1 MRKFALV
8 VALAMIAGS
17 AAAATVVLKGGK
29 RVEVASWSQQ
39 GNLIVLHYATGR
51 VEGYPLAAVD
61 LDATRAAVPK
71 PEPNGGAKEVGSRSP
86 FGKARSA
93 PAGSGVTITDAEVG
107 KFNAPEETPQA
118 EEAKQDEDPSGQ
130 VTLVSYDLKPG
141 DEGQWTVTATVS
153 NSGGVPVQNLS
164 VVVKPMD
171 AEGKLLGTATAPLA
185 GVLDPGANGTVTAT
199 VTTPARPAQIA
210 FDLNWQVFKPVVRP
224 AAPAAT
230 TPAPTKS

>member
-1 MRKFALV
+1 MKKFALV

-29 RVEVASWSQQ
+29 HIEVERWSQE
-39 GNLIVLHYATGR
+39 GNLIVLHHANGR
-51 VEGYPLAAVD
+51 VEGYPLTAVD

-71 PEPNGGAKEVGSRSP
+71 PEPTEAAKEVGSRSP

-107 KFNAPEETPQA
+107 KFNAPEETPEA
-118 EEAKQDEDPSGQ
+118 EGVKPDEDPSGQ
-130 VTLVSYDLKPG
+130 VTLVSYDLKPAE
-141 DEGQWTVTATVS
+141 EGRWTVTATVS

-171 AEGKLLGTATAPLA
+171 AEGKLLGTGTAPLS
-185 GVLDPGANGTVTAT
+185 GVLEPGKTGTVTAT
-199 VTTPARPAQIA
+199 VTAPARPAQVA
-210 FDLNWQVFKPVVRP
+210 FDLNWQVFKPIVRP
-224 AAPAAT
+224 TVPAAT
-230 TPAPTKS
+230 TPAPSTT